1 MLRMGVGALLVGVLA
16 ACSEL
21 PGNTCRT
28 DEECGAGRV
37 CELQRCVVVG
47 DAPEPQPDGGQ
58 CDPACST
65 YEVCVAQGGAPACQ
79 SRYTALRF
87 VRPPAG
93 QLTDGGVVAVEV
105 QLEPRSSGE
114 QVFPPGSELDFRAEP
129 QPDGGVGGTWA
140 AVTGSGGTYSTQWQP
155 PAGEGSYLLRVAQR
169 DGGLS
174 AQVQVAVDRT
184 PPALAVSV
192 VPPTRP
198 ESDGGFEYADP
209 GALQA
214 WGRHQT
220 ARVVVESASADLEP
234 GSASVVVR
242 GSNGGADV
250 TDLQLSLGSTSC
262 NTGVALC
269 GSVDVPLW
277 RPGLS
282 GFRGSYAVEVTARD
296 RAGNETRNTSASIP
310 VTRWMWSFNAG
321 APISTTPAIGS
332 NGTVYF
338 GTRDSNGV
346 VFALEPIGLNGAS
359 TVVKRW
365 ERQLGAVESSLA
377 VGEPGTGPERV
388 YASANIGGGAAL
400 FALASGDGSTA
411 LRCPGTGVANGPS
424 RTALT
429 VLKTR
434 FSTEADTE
442 TAVALADTEGL
453 LSVRPDSTNS
463 NRQCP
468 PGFIDAMGSSSGSL
482 IAQGTNIY
490 FFGSGGSGSRV
501 FGYLFS
507 TSSGW
512 SSISAFNPPLSPLQ
526 VVGMAFISGDRLLA
540 AGGITVPSPQGG
552 LFSLNRADGSQGWQY
567 PSPFDQAL
575 PVNQFVVGQ
584 VGGQEVIFFG
594 RELRAG
600 GAELVALA
608 VGGTAPLDSVS
619 TSSTSIQSAPVLGA
633 PAASGGSPILYTAAT
648 RTATA
653 GVGEVAAW
661 SADGLDLLWRL
672 SDTVGR
678 VEGSPTLDCARQ
690 ADGTAANVSYGVLYV
705 PSTNGRLYAFTVDSP
720 RLDTS
725 APWPKYQRDAR
736 NTGNLASPLSTCSP
750 SAP

>member
-1 MLRMGVGALLVGVLA
+1 MPRKVLGALVLGVLA

-21 PGNTCRT
+21 PGSACRT

-58 CDPACST
+58 CEPACST
-65 YEVCVAQGGAPACQ
+65 YEVCTAQGGTPSCV
-79 SRYTALRF
+79 SRYTELRF
-87 VRPPAG
+87 VRPTAG
-93 QLTDGGVVAVEV
+93 QVTDGGVVAVQV
-105 QLEPRSSGE
+105 QLEARSSSE
-114 QVFPPGSELDFRAEP
+114 QVFPPGSELDFRAVQ
-129 QPDGGVGGTWA
+129 QPDGGVAGTWA

-155 PAGEGSYLLRVAQR
+155 PAGEGSFLLRAAQR

-184 PPALAVSV
+184 APALSVSV
-192 VPPTRP
+192 APATRP
-198 ESDGGFEYADP
+198 GADGGFEYVDP
-209 GALQA
+209 VAPQA

-220 ARVVVESASADLEP
+220 ARVVVESTSVDLDP

-242 GSNGGADV
+242 GVNGGASV
-250 TDLQLSLGSTSC
+250 TDLQVSLGSASC
-262 NTGVALC
+262 GAGVAFC
-269 GSVDVPLW
+269 GNVDVPLW
-277 RPGLS
+277 RPGLN
-282 GFRGSYAVEVTARD
+282 GFRGSHAVEVTARD
-296 RAGNETRNTSASIP
+296 RAGNEARNTSASIP

-321 APISTTPAIGS
+321 TVPISTTPAIGS
-332 NGTVYF
+332 SGTVYF
-338 GTRDSNGV
+338 ANRDL
-346 VFALEPIGLNGAS
+346 VFALDPIEVDGAN
-359 TVVKRW
+359 TVRKRW
-365 ERQLGAVESSLA
+365 ERQLGTMESSLA
-377 VGEPGTGPERV
+377 VGEPGTGQERV
-388 YASANIGGGAAL
+388 YASANIGSGAAL

-434 FSTEADTE
+434 FSNEADVE
-442 TAVALADTEGL
+442 TTVVLADNDGL
-453 LSVRPDSTNS
+453 LSVRPDSGSAT
-463 NRQCP
+463 RQCP
-468 PGFIDAMGSSSGSL
+468 LAGIDATGSRLGSL

-490 FFGSGGSGSRV
+490 FYGSGSLGSKISNYYFENGWRDNS
-501 FGYLFS
+501 LFASS
-507 TSSGW
+507 TT
-512 SSISAFNPPLSPLQ
+512 ALPT
-526 VVGMAFISGDRLLA
+526 VGMGFVSGNRILA
-540 AGGITVPSPQGG
+540 SGGVTAPVRQGG
-552 LFSLNRADGSQGWQY
+552 LFTLNRANGSQGWQY
-567 PSPFDQAL
+567 PNPFSLSL

-584 VGGQEVIFFG
+584 LSGQEVIFFG
-594 RELRAG
+594 RELQSG

-608 VGGTAPLDSVS
+608 VDGTAPLDSVS
-619 TSSTSIQSAPVLGA
+619 TSSTSFLAAPVLGA
-633 PAASGGSPILYTAAT
+633 STVSGGSPILYTAAT

-678 VEGSPTLDCARQ
+678 VEGSPTLDCARR
-690 ADGTAANVSYGVLYV
+690 ADGSPANVPYGVLYV

-736 NTGNLASPLSTCSP
+736 NTGNLATPLSTCSP
-750 SAP
+750 STP